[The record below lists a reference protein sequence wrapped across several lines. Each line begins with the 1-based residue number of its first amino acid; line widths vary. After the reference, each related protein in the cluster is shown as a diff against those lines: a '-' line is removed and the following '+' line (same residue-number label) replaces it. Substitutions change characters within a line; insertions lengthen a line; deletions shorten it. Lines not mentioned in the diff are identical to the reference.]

1 MAVRTDKGACADA
14 RADTGTGTVAR
25 TGAGAPP
32 DGAGA
37 RGGPGGRAELLPFG
51 RAATE
56 LGLLPRELELAVQL
70 GLVLTEPPQRSGGRR
85 RVARAEVARLRAAEG
100 AGGARAAAVA
110 LRERLRLV
118 GTVSGAEELG
128 VAPARFTRLARAGCF
143 APARFSVNRY
153 RRVVWLYLAAEVAA
167 FGEREPGLLRGP
179 LPPAMRAALAGGA
192 DGRARGWR
200 QRRVEQLLAE
210 RVDAWERAGAYAAVL
225 SDAELAEEV
234 PDAAERARVV
244 ERRAELVAPVRGGSE
259 TARRTAAGVL
269 LAETDE
275 EALGFRLGLAVEL
288 QAARAERGAPPAA
301 HHPGPAALPSPAAPP
316 GGAPPARPAGATR
329 PRRGSLG
336 WLRRGRRRRTG
347 LPR

>member
-1 MAVRTDKGACADA
+1 MVVRTDA
-14 RADTGTGTVAR
+14 
-25 TGAGAPP
+25 
-32 DGAGA
+32 GAGA
-37 RGGPGGRAELLPFG
+37 RAAGGAGERSGPGERGGAGERAELLPFG
-51 RAATE
+51 RAAAA

-70 GLVLTEPPQRSGGRR
+70 GLVLTEPPQRAGGRR
-85 RVARAEVARLRAAEG
+85 RVARAEVERLRAEEG
-100 AGGARAAAVA
+100 AGGSRAAAVA

-118 GTVSGAEELG
+118 GTVAGAEELG
-128 VAPARFTRLARAGCF
+128 VSSARFTRLARAGCF
-143 APARFSVNRY
+143 TPARFYVNRY
-153 RRVVWLYLAAEVAA
+153 RLVVWLYLAAEVEE

-179 LPPAMRAALAGGA
+179 LPPAMRVELADGA

-210 RVDAWERAGAYAAVL
+210 RVDPWERAGAYAAVL

-234 PDAAERARVV
+234 PDAGERARIV

-259 TARRTAAGVL
+259 TARRVVEGML

-288 QAARAERGAPPAA
+288 PAARAGRAAPPASPLA
-301 HHPGPAALPSPAAPP
+301 GPAAPP

-329 PRRGSLG
+329 PRRGSLT